1 MMLKESNS
9 NSEVATIASQEVFKT
24 YELICLDK
32 LKEIGR
38 STAEQWSH
46 AMGYQHRSSLSK
58 VIKRIKQRYPGKLK
72 IYESKFPRLY
82 EATT

>member
-1 MMLKESNS
+1 MMLKEANS

-38 STAEQWSH
+38 STAEQWSI
-46 AMGYQHRSSLSK
+46 AMGYHHRSSLAK
-58 VIKRIKQRYPGKLK
+58 VIKRIKLRYPGKLK

-82 EATT
+82 EAI